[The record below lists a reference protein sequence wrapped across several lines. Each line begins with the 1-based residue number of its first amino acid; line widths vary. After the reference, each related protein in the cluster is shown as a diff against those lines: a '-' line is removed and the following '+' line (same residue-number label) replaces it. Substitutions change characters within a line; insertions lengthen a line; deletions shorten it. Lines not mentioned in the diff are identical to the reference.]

1 MKSRT
6 EERGDVV
13 IIALQGN
20 LMGGPD
26 ATSLNNQLHKLVEVG
41 TRRVV
46 IDLRDVGVINSS
58 GLGMLIGGL
67 NTMRS
72 AGGDLRIA
80 NASQK
85 VMEVIRITKLS
96 AMFKN
101 YTSVEDAVASFGG

>member
-6 EERGDVV
+6 EQHGDVV
-13 IIALQGN
+13 VISLQGN

-26 ATSLNNQLHKLVEVG
+26 ATSLNNQLHKLVEAG

-46 IDLRDVGVINSS
+46 IDLKEVEVINSS

-72 AGGDLRIA
+72 AGGDLKIA
-80 NASQK
+80 NAAPK
-85 VMEVIRITKLS
+85 ITDVIRITKLS

-101 YTSVEDAVASFGG
+101 YASVGEAVESFRG

>member
-6 EERGDVV
+6 EEHGDVV
-13 IIALQGN
+13 VISLQGN

-26 ATSLNNQLHKLVEVG
+26 ATSLNNQLHKLVEAG

-46 IDLRDVGVINSS
+46 IDLKEVEVINSS

-80 NASQK
+80 NAARK
-85 VMEVIRITKLS
+85 ITEVIRITKLS

-101 YTSVEDAVASFGG
+101 YTSVGEAVESFRG